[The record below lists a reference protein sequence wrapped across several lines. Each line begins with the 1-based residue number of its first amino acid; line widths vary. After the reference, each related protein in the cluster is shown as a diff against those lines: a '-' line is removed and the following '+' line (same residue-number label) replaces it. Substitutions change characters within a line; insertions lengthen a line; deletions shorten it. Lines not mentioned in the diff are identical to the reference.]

1 MTRESFI
8 VQLEKY
14 YGKFTRKYTRDL
26 VYRYLDRHKEP
37 FIRRLFEHLVLTE
50 SGQYIPT
57 PNVAVIE
64 KAAKELARQTG
75 DVPAFKLIEDRP
87 GEIDNKKMQGL
98 FLDLMAKYDD
108 SPEVQRV
115 LAERK
120 REEREGVEISGLE

>member
-75 DVPAFKLIEDRP
+75 DVPAFKLLENRP
-87 GEIDNKKMQGL
+87 AESENQEVQGKL
-98 FLDLMAKYDD
+98 LELLGKYDD

-115 LAERK
+115 LAERR
-120 REEREGVEISGLE
+120 REEREGVEIPGLE